1 MTRTSIRYLASLIFT
16 AGILFAGSSVLAA
29 PPDNFTATMVSAGM
43 EMPMAQMGA
52 KSRVENPAMKGLVT
66 INLADAKKT
75 IMLNTVNKTYFEQPI
90 QDRGNAPDPYN
101 PDVVFEKKKVGS
113 DTIDGH
119 PCIKYDATFY
129 RKSQPGEKFRATLW
143 EAEDLKGFTIQTEM
157 SVPANPQYPGS
168 GGKMVMKFK
177 DVRLG
182 AAKAS
187 MFAVPGDYRKVN
199 SMPEVMGLG
208 GMGNIEEMMKNLPK
222 GQRPPKP

>member
-1 MTRTSIRYLASLIFT
+1 MAKTSVRYLVSFLFM

-29 PPDNFTATMVSAGM
+29 PPDNFTATMVSSGM

-75 IMLNTVNKTYFEQPI
+75 IMLNTVNKTYYEHPI
-90 QDRGNAPDPYN
+90 QDRGNAPDQYD
-101 PDVVFEKKKVGS
+101 PDVVFEKKKVGT

-143 EAEDLKGFTIQTEM
+143 EAQDLKGFTIQTEM
-157 SVPANPQYPGS
+157 TVPANPQYPGS

-177 DVRLG
+177 DIRLG

-187 MFAVPGDYRKVN
+187 LFEVPRDYKKVN

-208 GMGNIEEMMKNLPK
+208 GMGNIDEMMKNIPK

>member
-1 MTRTSIRYLASLIFT
+1 MTKTSIRYLASLIFT
-16 AGILFAGSSVLAA
+16 AGIVFAGSSVLAA
-29 PPDNFTATMVSAGM
+29 PPDNFTATLVSAGM
-43 EMPMAQMGA
+43 EMPMARMGA

-75 IMLNTVNKTYFEQPI
+75 IMLNTLNKTYFEQPI

-101 PDVVFEKKKVGS
+101 PDVVFEKKKVGT

-187 MFAVPGDYRKVN
+187 MFEVPGDYRKVN